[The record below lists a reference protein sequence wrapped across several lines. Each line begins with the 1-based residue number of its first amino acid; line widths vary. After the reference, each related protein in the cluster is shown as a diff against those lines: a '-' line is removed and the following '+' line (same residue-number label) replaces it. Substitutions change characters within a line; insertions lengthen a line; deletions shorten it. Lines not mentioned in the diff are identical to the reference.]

1 MESTT
6 QAKMSLLLEQQ
17 SFLRKE
23 LEWAKTHE
31 LNYSCVEQG
40 QSHQYR
46 WTTDSPKW
54 EEAQPPRNTLYGN
67 LSDKGV
73 EYVEEVAQA
82 LRNCNKEVDRIYS
95 GVANGKILL
104 VKNGIIL

>member
-31 LNYSCVEQG
+31 LSTLAVEQG
-40 QSHQYR
+40 QSHQFR
-46 WTTDSPKW
+46 WANSPK
-54 EEAQPPRNTLYGN
+54 PTNTLYGN
-67 LSDKGV
+67 LSEKGV
-73 EYVEEVAQA
+73 EYEMEVAQA

>member
-6 QAKMSLLLEQQ
+6 RAKMSLLLEQQ

-31 LNYSCVEQG
+31 FRDANNKKDSCG
-40 QSHQYR
+40 
-46 WTTDSPKW
+46 
-54 EEAQPPRNTLYGN
+54 NTLYGN
-67 LSDKGV
+67 LSEKGV
-73 EYVEEVAQA
+73 EYEQEVAQA
-82 LRNCNKEVDRIYS
+82 LRNHNKEVDRIYS

-104 VKNGIIL
+104 VRNGIVL